1 MGSYIANYQATKD
14 GQVIYSGTLA
24 IESEGTDEAVKE
36 AVTAELSRINEQ
48 YGGGIPATVIVNS
61 WRDL

>member
-1 MGSYIANYQATKD
+1 MGRYIAAYLSQKN
-14 GQVIYSGTLA
+14 GQTIYSGTLA

-48 YGGGIPATVIVNS
+48 YGGGIPATVTVNS
-61 WRDL
+61 WLDL

>member
-1 MGSYIANYQATKD
+1 MGRYIADYLAQKN
-14 GQVIYSGTLA
+14 GQTIYSGTLA

>member
-1 MGSYIANYQATKD
+1 MGRFIAEYLAERN
-14 GQVIYSGTLA
+14 GQTIYSGTLA
-24 IESEGTDEAVKE
+24 IESDETDEAVKE

-48 YGGGIPATVIVNS
+48 YGGGIPATVTVNS

>member
-1 MGSYIANYQATKD
+1 MGKIIADYQATKD
-14 GQVIYSGTLA
+14 GEVIYSGTLA